1 MVFFG
6 SVAELSL
13 VWNLADLFMALMAI
27 TNIIAILL
35 LGKYAFIALD
45 DYTQQKNKV
54 LKILYLKLVSYQ
66 NKTVFIGGKMTI
78 NNY

>member
-45 DYTQQKNKV
+45 DYNSTE
-54 LKILYLKLVSYQ
+54 
-66 NKTVFIGGKMTI
+66 KTR
-78 NNY
+78 Y

>member
-45 DYTQQKNKV
+45 DYTQQKKQGIKDPVFKACLLYTSNKY
-54 LKILYLKLVSYQ
+54 LILSIKKS
-66 NKTVFIGGKMTI
+66 G
-78 NNY
+78 

>member
-13 VWNLADLFMALMAI
+13 VWNLADLFMALMAT

-35 LGKYAFIALD
+35 LSKFAIIALK
-45 DYTQQKNKV
+45 DYEKQKKMGIKEPIFKASILPKQDGIFWWKDNK
-54 LKILYLKLVSYQ
+54 
-66 NKTVFIGGKMTI
+66 
-78 NNY
+78 